1 MFSVQVSLIPS
12 PDLASPRSL
21 PSPPPSRISTKAQA
35 TSQEL
40 VGSNDRHSGSANE
53 LDLSPRQ
60 SKQIPHILGN
70 KLINNNELIVKEC
83 YNYAKYVIATPRKAV
98 MRGCNM
104 NKLKQG
110 KS

>member
-1 MFSVQVSLIPS
+1 MSSVQVSLIPS

-40 VGSNDRHSGSANE
+40 VGSNDRRSESANE

-70 KLINNNELIVKEC
+70 KLIIIVKEC
-83 YNYAKYVIATPRKAV
+83 YNIMRNLLLQHLAKLWWRDAIWINWNKAKVKIA
-98 MRGCNM
+98 
-104 NKLKQG
+104 
-110 KS
+110 

>member
-1 MFSVQVSLIPS
+1 MFSVQVSLLPS

-21 PSPPPSRISTKAQA
+21 PSPPPSRISTKAQP

-40 VGSNDRHSGSANE
+40 VGSNDRHLGSANE

-70 KLINNNELIVKEC
+70 KVIIIKGC
-83 YNYAKYVIATPRKAV
+83 YNYKKYVNCSTSQSCDEG
-98 MRGCNM
+98 M
-104 NKLKQG
+104 QYE
-110 KS
+110 

>member
-1 MFSVQVSLIPS
+1 MFSVQVSPIPS

-21 PSPPPSRISTKAQA
+21 PSPPPSRISTEAQP

-40 VGSNDRHSGSANE
+40 VGPNDRRSGSANE

-60 SKQIPHILGN
+60 SKHVPHILGN
-70 KLINNNELIVKEC
+70 KLIIIVKGC
-83 YNYAKYVIATPRKAV
+83 YNSAKYFIATPRKAV
-98 MRGCNM
+98 MRACTM

-110 KS
+110 KR

>member
-21 PSPPPSRISTKAQA
+21 PSPPPSRISTKAQP

-40 VGSNDRHSGSANE
+40 VGSNDRRSGSANE

-70 KLINNNELIVKEC
+70 KLIIIVKGC
-83 YNYAKYVIATPRKAV
+83 YNYATYVNIATPRKAV
-98 MRGCNM
+98 MRGCKM
-104 NKLKQG
+104 NKLKQD
-110 KS
+110 KT